1 MVVFVIALPLLLLF
15 LFAVIDLGR
24 TVFLSMALN
33 DAAHAVCRT
42 VSEQAGQS
50 ASESQMRQAAF
61 EASPALDRDGLRLR
75 IAVQYGELEDR
86 AYAHRFYD
94 EAAGRYDERV
104 SHTSTRAVEVSVELE
119 GAYLTPLGDAL
130 SGAAG
135 EGAGRFVYR
144 AQASGVADATVEG
157 GSW

>member
-33 DAAHAVCRT
+33 DAAHAVCRAASDRGEESI
-42 VSEQAGQS
+42 SEF
-50 ASESQMRQAAF
+50 QMRQSAF
-61 EASPALDRDGLRLR
+61 EASPALDRDDLRLR
-75 IAVQYGELEDR
+75 ITVHYGEFEDR

-94 EAAGRYDERV
+94 EDAGRYDERA
-104 SHTSTRAVEVSVELE
+104 SHTRARAVEVSVELE

-130 SGAAG
+130 SDAAG
-135 EGAGRFVYR
+135 EGSGRFVYR

-157 GSW
+157 GAW